1 MENALFQSVV
11 DRTLF
16 IKGVYANKKKLKDST
31 EKKLTK
37 LKNEKDILDKSEKV
51 FKHLIDKL
59 AKNEL
64 SKMDKLVTYGLNSV
78 FKGRDIKFKSEIQ
91 ERGKKIW
98 IDMQTS
104 YNNSVVDSE
113 STGSVHVVESFILR
127 LLCIIKMKRSR
138 FILMDETF
146 SAIHNMYIE
155 NLSTLIKELT
165 SKLNMDILLV
175 THNYNFADYA
185 KNAYQINQIENGVK
199 VEKTR

>member
-31 EKKLTK
+31 EKELTK

-113 STGSVHVVESFILR
+113 STGSVHVVKSFILR